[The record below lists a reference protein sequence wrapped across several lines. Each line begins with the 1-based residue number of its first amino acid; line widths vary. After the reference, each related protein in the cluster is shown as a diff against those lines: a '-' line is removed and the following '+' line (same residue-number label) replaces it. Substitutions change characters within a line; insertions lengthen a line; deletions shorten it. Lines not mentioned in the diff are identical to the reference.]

1 MGTDRKG
8 KSIEM
13 ITVFLPLRKEQLK
26 SKKFDLQECKLFT
39 QRQCQQAE
47 SKGKDS
53 RKAKKTTLNS
63 LAFTVFSPAKVQG
76 QRQIQEQRKHMI

>member
-8 KSIEM
+8 ESIEM

-26 SKKFDLQECKLFT
+26 SKNFDLQECKLLT

-53 RKAKKTTLNS
+53 RKAKKTTLNA
-63 LAFTVFSPAKVQG
+63 LAFTVFSPAQVQG
-76 QRQIQEQRKHMI
+76 QKQIHEQRKHVI